1 MSQKQ
6 IFYYSRRKLGYYLL
20 FNLGLMILALLFTWS
35 IFPKYE
41 PVYYF
46 ALITCCISILSALF
60 VFLIRFSVVT
70 TTDEGIKIDH
80 NNLLK
85 WSQIKKIEKI
95 TMDEYLF
102 AKEFLKITPQKIN
115 HYKMSFMQILNRH
128 SRFGPFSVPLYAMEE
143 KDAKKVEKLIKERIS
158 PAQKKQKIN

>member
-6 IFYYSRRKLGYYLL
+6 TFYYSRRKLGYYLL
-20 FNLGLMILALLFTWS
+20 FNLGLMLLALLFTWS

-41 PVYYF
+41 LVYNF
-46 ALITCCISILSALF
+46 ALITCCISILSALLA
-60 VFLIRFSVVT
+60 FLIKFAAIT
-70 TTDEGIKIDH
+70 ITDEGIKIDH

-95 TMDEYLF
+95 NMDEYLF

-143 KDAKKVEKLIKERIS
+143 KDAKKVEKLIKEHIS
-158 PAQKKQKIN
+158 ASQKSKK